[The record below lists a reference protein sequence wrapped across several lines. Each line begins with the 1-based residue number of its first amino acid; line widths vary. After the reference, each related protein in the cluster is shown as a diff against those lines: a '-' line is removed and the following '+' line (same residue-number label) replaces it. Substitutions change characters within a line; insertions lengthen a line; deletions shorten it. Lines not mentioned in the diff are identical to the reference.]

1 MMRQPLPLRPK
12 LIRPAIRDYK
22 PSYFQMHVFDQE
34 LQRLTAERAEIS
46 KRVNQI
52 EERVQVVQGELHKL
66 ERLIK
71 RSASSRKRIEY

>member
-12 LIRPAIRDYK
+12 LIRPAIRDHK
-22 PSYFQMHVFDQE
+22 PSYFQMHVYDQE
-34 LQRLTAERAEIS
+34 LNRLAAERAEIA
-46 KRVNQI
+46 KRINQI

-71 RSASSRKRIEY
+71 RSAITRNR

>member
-12 LIRPAIRDYK
+12 LIRPAIRDHK

-34 LQRLTAERAEIS
+34 LKRLTSERAEIA
-46 KRVNQI
+46 KRVNLI
-52 EERVQVVQGELHKL
+52 EERVKVVQEELNKL

-71 RSASSRKRIEY
+71 RSASSPKSN

>member
-22 PSYFQMHVFDQE
+22 PSYFQMHVYDQE
-34 LQRLTAERAEIS
+34 LQRLVAERAEIA

-52 EERVQVVQGELHKL
+52 EERVQIVQGELRKL

-71 RSASSRKRIEY
+71 RNSVSRNE